1 MADQKNTWR
10 RTVEGEIKTMNN
22 TWGQSK
28 DGQGQTE
35 MEDLCC
41 CPTCERHIGQY
52 VNQEVNSCS
61 ESYRLKM
68 KLSTLF

>member
-1 MADQKNTWR
+1 MTALHWTLEGKHKRGRPKHTWR
-10 RTVEGEIKTMNN
+10 RIVEGEIKTMNN

-41 CPTCERHIGQY
+41 CPTCERHIGQ
-52 VNQEVNSCS
+52 
-61 ESYRLKM
+61 
-68 KLSTLF
+68 